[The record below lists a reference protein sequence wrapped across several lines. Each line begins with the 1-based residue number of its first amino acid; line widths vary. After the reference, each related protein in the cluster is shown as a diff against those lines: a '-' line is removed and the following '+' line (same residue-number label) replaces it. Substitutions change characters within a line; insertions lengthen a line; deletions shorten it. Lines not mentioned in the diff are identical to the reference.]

1 MAKSFIRRPMGL
13 VAPVLALI
21 ALAGGCQ
28 SLATVRSQNPEEE
41 IAVPEPMPLVARPET
56 SPVPTEK
63 SKSSLPSYVIE
74 PPDILLIDAVRIV
87 PKAPYR
93 SQPNDVLSIL
103 VSGTLL
109 GQDIAGP
116 FPVDPA
122 GFVNLGP
129 SYGKV
134 KVGGL
139 TIDESTEAVEK
150 HLRRVLKAP
159 EVSISLLQYGG
170 QQQIGGEHLVGPDGT
185 INMGTYGRVYV
196 SGMTLEQARAA
207 VEEQLSK
214 SLENPKVSVDVFAYN
229 SKVYYII
236 VQTGG
241 FGDQLIRVPVTGNE
255 TVLDALANINGT
267 TRASS
272 KKIWIARPAPSGM
285 GCDQILNVNWHEIT
299 AGAATQTNYQVL
311 PGDRVFVAESKFIA
325 MDGFIQKVTGPFE
338 RLLGFSLLGAQ
349 TIQTFNRFPDGLQ
362 GGQSF

>member
-1 MAKSFIRRPMGL
+1 MAI
-13 VAPVLALI
+13 VV
-21 ALAGGCQ
+21 
-28 SLATVRSQNPEEE
+28 
-41 IAVPEPMPLVARPET
+41 RPEAT
-56 SPVPTEK
+56 PVPTEK

-87 PKAPYR
+87 PKAPYHIE
-93 SQPNDVLSIL
+93 PTDVLQIL
-103 VSGTLL
+103 VTGTLL
-109 GQDIAGP
+109 GQDIAGQ

-122 GFVNLGP
+122 GDVNLGP
-129 SYGKV
+129 AYGRV
-134 KVGGL
+134 KLGGR
-139 TIDESTEAVEK
+139 TIDEATEVVEK
-150 HLRRVLKAP
+150 HLRRILRSP
-159 EVSISLLQYGG
+159 EVSITLSQAGG

-185 INMGTYGRVYV
+185 INLGTYGRVYV

-255 TVLDALANINGT
+255 TVLDALANVNGT
-267 TRASS
+267 SRASS

-285 GCDQILNVNWHEIT
+285 GCDQILHVNWHEIT

-311 PGDRVFVAESKFIA
+311 PGDRVFVAESKLIA
-325 MDGFIQKVTGPFE
+325 MDGFVQKITAPFE

-349 TIQTFNRFPDGLQ
+349 SIQTFNRFPDGQQ
-362 GGQSF
+362 GAQAF